1 MMVAQPRKVW
11 DDDAAQQTLLQVA
24 ELCKN
29 AVQLELKVASDNI
42 SFLLSSR
49 GGILEAPGIL
59 SVAGRLNDEGAIV
72 VKVELFR
79 SLDEVRVSAPAFC
92 GLLSRLGE
100 KTRLCL
106 PPDDLAVEGSLWAE
120 LRVKGTP
127 LSVERASALLAEFTT
142 LTEIAQLM
150 QAGLPAA
157 LTDSALTQLYSELA
171 GVLSPIH
178 PWRQQAPASA
188 ELLLAFGRRV
198 MEYLGAGL
206 SIAVA
211 SAFTVQQDAAL
222 AVVALAARECNR
234 TLGRLMVPSVNA
246 RGLLELVRKAPGTV
260 AASVANISLG
270 SNPYELG
277 SEMAALLS
285 ALAEGDTPVIFY
297 GRFEELQTVF
307 HGGQGGVSDPLRP
320 VLVHAPE
327 IPFDSLARFAVISAG
342 RHHPGSISQPALDE
356 LTSDAIAAL
365 GGLPSSI
372 QKNLLPALA
381 RRAAGIRASGRK
393 SPPGGSAE
401 FAANA
406 SGLSETLA
414 GLSPRPRARRLAQ
427 VQELLTRVLI
437 DPALFGY
444 FQEHLLAQDTALRG
458 LVDRLAGEA
467 LTRPLHQPIRYCA
480 LGTPATGKSESAALL
495 ARHLGVPLINID
507 AASMSDYHTAAAQL
521 LGSGRGIVGSHQ
533 AGRLEQAAKHHTAV
547 VVEVSDIDHAVPSVQ
562 SYMADLFLQVLDTGE
577 AQSSIGPKF
586 SCTNLVF
593 AFTMNLPG
601 GMDERIRQ
609 SMGFSRTPG
618 RKEITAGIAA
628 EVKSMLSGAFLSRIG
643 TPIVFDP
650 LDGPALAKI
659 VARAVQGAVLSAA
672 ERLGFE
678 IAEVAVAPGA
688 GEAVLVR
695 LQSKLVSFG
704 ARGLLE
710 RARDLSAKAV
720 LEWMRSAPAA
730 RTVKLHVAVDADGD
744 LIVTSS

>member
-1 MMVAQPRKVW
+1 MMEAQPRKVW

-29 AVQLELKVASDNI
+29 AVQLELKVASDGT
-42 SFLLSSR
+42 SFLLSPR
-49 GGILEAPGIL
+49 GGIPEAPGIL

-79 SLDEVRVSAPAFC
+79 SLDEVRVSAPVFC
-92 GLLSRLGE
+92 GLLSHLGE

-106 PPDDLAVEGSLWAE
+106 PPDGLAVEGSLWAE

-142 LTEIAQLM
+142 LTEIAKLM
-150 QAGLPAA
+150 QAGLSAA
-157 LTDSALTQLYSELA
+157 LTDSALTQLYAELR
-171 GVLSPIH
+171 GLLSPIH
-178 PWRQQAPASA
+178 PWRPQDPAAA
-188 ELLLAFGRRV
+188 EPLLAFGRRV
-198 MEYLGAGL
+198 MDYLGAGL

-211 SAFTVQQDAAL
+211 SAFSVQQDAAL
-222 AVVALAARECNR
+222 AVVALAARESSR
-234 TLGRLMVPSVNA
+234 TLGRLMASSLNA

-260 AASVANISLG
+260 AASAANISLG

-307 HGGQGGVSDPLRP
+307 HGGQGGASDPLRP
-320 VLVHAPE
+320 VLVRAPE
-327 IPFDSLARFAVISAG
+327 FSFDSLARFAAISAG
-342 RHHPGSISQPALDE
+342 RLHPGSLSQAVLDE
-356 LTSDAIAAL
+356 LTSEALTTL
-365 GGLPSSI
+365 GGLPPSV
-372 QKNLLPALA
+372 QNKLLPALV
-381 RRAAGIRASGRK
+381 RRAAGIRVSGRK
-393 SPPGGSAE
+393 PPPAGSAE
-401 FAANA
+401 FAADA
-406 SGLSETLA
+406 SGLAETLA
-414 GLSPRPRARRLAQ
+414 GLSPRSRARRPAQ
-427 VQELLTRVLI
+427 VQELLTRVLT

-444 FQEHLLAQDTALRG
+444 FQEHLLAQDAALRG

-467 LTRPLHQPIRYCA
+467 LTRPPYQPIRYCA
-480 LGTPATGKSESAALL
+480 LGTPATGKSESAAML
-495 ARHLGVPLINID
+495 ARRLDVPLINID

-609 SMGFSRTPG
+609 GMGFSRTPG
-618 RKEITAGIAA
+618 RRQITAGVAA
-628 EVKSMLSGAFLSRIG
+628 EVKSMLSAAFLSRIG

-650 LDGPALAKI
+650 LDGSALALI
-659 VARAVQGAVLSAA
+659 LARAVHAAVFSAA

-678 IAEVAVAPGA
+678 IAGVDVAPGA
-688 GEAVLVR
+688 GEAVLAR

-704 ARGLLE
+704 ARALLE

-720 LEWMRSAPAA
+720 LEWRRSASAA
-730 RTVKLHVAVDADGD
+730 RAIRLCVAVDAGGD
-744 LIVTSS
+744 LVVTST